1 MATLGERGTRAVGIA
16 WMREEDYP
24 TLVRI
29 FEDGDMFT
37 DGWEAWNKRAE
48 ALEDRMKS
56 EGVIVLRAYLDS
68 ETFADWCTVR
78 GLNPDR
84 EGRLAFGVE
93 FAAEQYGR
101 DQS

>member
-1 MATLGERGTRAVGIA
+1 MLRPPSNLYPSTRGSELDGIGSSAIQSLDHAPSHRA
-16 WMREEDYP
+16 P
-24 TLVRI
+24 VRRVI
-29 FEDGDMFT
+29 Q
-37 DGWEAWNKRAE
+37 RAE

-84 EGRLAFGVE
+84 EGRLAFGEE